1 MAQTTDPLSSN
12 NKSLSKDALII
23 DAIIKD
29 EGITDY
35 EDRIIN
41 RLLEFGNRYAGS
53 IIDDAQRLANHSN
66 NKKTIDVQD
75 VALAINQQSNKNF
88 IATPDKEVTGN
99 MAKLKNSVP
108 LPQIKSSSGMRLP
121 PDRYSLIAC
130 NYRLKSPSK
139 KPRTVN
145 RNITNLSTNAV
156 AFETFKENFEM
167 EVKS

>member
-1 MAQTTDPLSSN
+1 MAQTTDPLLSN
-12 NKSLSKDALII
+12 IKSIPKDAQII
-23 DAIIKD
+23 DAIVKD

-41 RLLEFGNRYAGS
+41 RLLEFVNKYAGN

-75 VALAINQQSNKNF
+75 VALAISQQSNKNF
-88 IATPDKEVTGN
+88 ITTPDKELTAI
-99 MAKLKNSVP
+99 MAKSKNTMP

-139 KPRTVN
+139 KPRNVN
-145 RNITNLSTNAV
+145 RNITTLSSNAG
-156 AFETFKENFEM
+156 
-167 EVKS
+167 S